1 MTNLMNNKVAYILLV
16 ALALLVLISA
26 FLVLMANT
34 GGIDFAGLSTSG
46 YCVSSGS
53 VCTGV

>member
-34 GGIDFAGLSTSG
+34 GGIDFVGLSTSG

>member
-1 MTNLMNNKVAYILLV
+1 MTQLMNNKVAYIVL
-16 ALALLVLISA
+16 ALALLVLIS
-26 FLVLMANT
+26 FLLLAAV
-34 GGIDFAGLSTSG
+34 GGIEIADASTLR

>member
-1 MTNLMNNKVAYILLV
+1 MTQLMNNKAAYIVL
-16 ALALLVLISA
+16 ALALLVLISF
-26 FLVLMANT
+26 FLLATV
-34 GGIDFAGLSTSG
+34 GGIEIAGLSTSG

>member
-1 MTNLMNNKVAYILLV
+1 MTNLMNNKAAYILW
-16 ALALLVLISA
+16 ALALLLLISV
-26 FLVLMANT
+26 FLLANA
-34 GGIDFAGLSTSG
+34 GGIEIAGLSTSG